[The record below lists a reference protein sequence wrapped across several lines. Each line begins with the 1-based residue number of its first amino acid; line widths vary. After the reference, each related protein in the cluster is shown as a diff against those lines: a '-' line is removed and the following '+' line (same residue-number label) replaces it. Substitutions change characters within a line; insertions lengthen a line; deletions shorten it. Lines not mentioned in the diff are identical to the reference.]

1 MPGKPKR
8 LMPLFGL
15 ALFSCAQAQ
24 QMGEVVVTATRDE
37 RVVERTLSDVTVI
50 DAQMIRQSG
59 TSSLPELLQ
68 AVGGIEISQ
77 NGANGATSGI
87 FVRGTK
93 TSQTVVLLD
102 GVRLE
107 NPTSG
112 TANLEFLS
120 LSSIDRIEIV
130 RGPLSSLYGS
140 GAMGGVIQ
148 IFTRQGGSGV
158 EPTLSLGAGSRGNSR
173 AQFGVSGSADA
184 AGSTRY
190 SIGVSADR
198 TGGYEISMPGSPNY
212 QEDRDRNAQRSANAS
227 LRQTLP
233 GDWQL
238 GANLLSTRGRV
249 DYDDAWSLPQEARMR
264 YGTSAATGFLRGR
277 LAPAWQ
283 TELSLG
289 QTRIEYRFDAFTFA
303 PNADTVSMAWLN
315 RVSLP
320 AGRLLFGLEQMQ
332 QRLSGDGVVTGPYAY
347 LRDSRRTDSLFVG
360 YELAVRE
367 HLLRVQARQ
376 DAIQAFGSEPTG
388 TVAYGYQLTER
399 WLLRGSLASAFRAP
413 TFDDL
418 FSPFGSNP
426 DLRPE
431 RSRGLEAAAEYRH
444 GSSLLR
450 ATAFASRIRD
460 AIELD
465 TFYTPQNIESA
476 RVRGLALDGSQR
488 LGRLTL
494 RATATLQDP
503 RGERVDAASGEIR
516 ESQLSR
522 RARRYASVGAD
533 WQLGAGRIGVNW
545 LLQSRRLD
553 SLGESVA
560 GYGVMHLNAAYPFSR
575 KIEGFAR
582 LANLSDK
589 VYQTASGY
597 AMPPRS
603 IFIGIRLRT
612 P

>member
-1 MPGKPKR
+1 MIGKPNR
-8 LMPLFGL
+8 LVPLFGL
-15 ALFSCAQAQ
+15 AAFSCVHAQ
-24 QMGEVVVTATRDE
+24 QLGEVVVTATRDE
-37 RVVERTLSDVTVI
+37 RVVEQTLSDVTVI
-50 DAQMIRQSG
+50 DAQMIRRSG
-59 TSSLPELLQ
+59 TASLPELLQ
-68 AVGGIEISQ
+68 TLGGIEISQ
-77 NGANGATSGI
+77 NGSNGATSGV

-148 IFTRQGGSGV
+148 IFTRQAGKAF
-158 EPTLSLGAGSRGNSR
+158 EPTLSLGAGSLASSR

-184 AGSTRY
+184 EGSTRY
-190 SIGVSADR
+190 AIGVSADR
-198 TGGYEISMPGSPNY
+198 TAGYEISMPGSPNF
-212 QEDRDRNAQRSANAS
+212 QQDRDGNAQRSANAS
-227 LRQTLP
+227 LRQALP
-233 GDWQL
+233 GGWQM

-249 DYDDAWSLPQEARMR
+249 DYDDAWSAPQEARMR
-264 YGTSAATGFLRGR
+264 YGTSAASGFLKGR
-277 LAPAWQ
+277 LAPSWQ
-283 TELSLG
+283 TEFSLG

-315 RVSLP
+315 RVDLP
-320 AGRLLFGLEQMQ
+320 VGRLLFGLEQMQ
-332 QRLSGDGVVTGPYAY
+332 QRLAGDGVVTGPYAY
-347 LRDSRRTDSLFVG
+347 LSDSRRTDSIFVG
-360 YELAVRE
+360 YELAARE
-367 HLLRVQARQ
+367 HLFRVQARR

-388 TVAYGYQLTER
+388 TIAYGYQLTDR
-399 WLLRGSLASAFRAP
+399 WLLRGSVASAFRAP

-431 RSRGLEAAAEYRH
+431 RSRGVEAAAEYRREAT
-444 GSSLLR
+444 LLR

-465 TFYTPQNIESA
+465 AFYTPQNIESA
-476 RVRGLALDGSQR
+476 RVRGLSVDGSQR

-494 RATATLQDP
+494 RAAATLQDP
-503 RGERVDAASGEIR
+503 RGERLDPVSGETR

-522 RARRYASVGAD
+522 RARRYASFGAD
-533 WQLGAGRIGVNW
+533 WQLGAGRVGMNW

-553 SLGESVA
+553 SVGESVA
-560 GYGVMHLNAAYPFSR
+560 GYGVLHLNAAYPFSR
-575 KIEGFAR
+575 RIEGFAR
-582 LANLSDK
+582 LANLGDR

-603 IFIGIRLRT
+603 IFIGVRLRT